1 MFLLLFSCSWRWPA
15 RKYPMLTCPIHVN
28 LQFFPLLHS
37 GFLFI
42 IVLVVFF
49 FFFFAMS
56 ASSALFSIV
65 KHPFAVVERQLEGGR
80 SAALKRETRSEA
92 RRKSSR
98 KRKRK
103 LKRNQ
108 SVKNAEQLRIQK
120 KKEIWGHT
128 RLFSWHCT
136 RCLCAFPFLVVST
149 FTQPSF
155 FFTSLFFSA
164 LHCRDQVVF

>member
-1 MFLLLFSCSWRWPA
+1 MAMACKEIPDADLPDPREPTVFSVAALWFSFYYCSCCLL
-15 RKYPMLTCPIHVN
+15 
-28 LQFFPLLHS
+28 
-37 GFLFI
+37 
-42 IVLVVFF
+42 

-155 FFTSLFFSA
+155 FFTGLFFSA

>member
-1 MFLLLFSCSWRWPA
+1 MAMACKEIPDADLPDPREPTVFSVAALWFSFYYCSCCLL
-15 RKYPMLTCPIHVN
+15 
-28 LQFFPLLHS
+28 
-37 GFLFI
+37 
-42 IVLVVFF
+42 

>member
-1 MFLLLFSCSWRWPA
+1 MAMACKEIPDADLPDPREPTVFSVAALWFSFYYCSCCLL
-15 RKYPMLTCPIHVN
+15 
-28 LQFFPLLHS
+28 
-37 GFLFI
+37 
-42 IVLVVFF
+42 

-128 RLFSWHCT
+128 RLFLWHCT

>member
-1 MFLLLFSCSWRWPA
+1 MACKEIPDADLPDPREPTVFSVAALWFSFYYCSCC
-15 RKYPMLTCPIHVN
+15 LI
-28 LQFFPLLHS
+28 
-37 GFLFI
+37 
-42 IVLVVFF
+42 F

-120 KKEIWGHT
+120 KRKYGDIPAFFHGAA
-128 RLFSWHCT
+128 RAVYALSLFLLFQLS
-136 RCLCAFPFLVVST
+136 RSR
-149 FTQPSF
+149 
-155 FFTSLFFSA
+155 LFFS
-164 LHCRDQVVF
+164 QVYFSLLFIVVIRWCFEV